1 MILDNVNP
9 NDLFPTEKK
18 GPSVLGIMDYE
29 VRGQSQFEGA
39 FIATSERIIMN
50 VDMNGQFYYRSI
62 GYDEVN
68 DIQYDGKTITFDF
81 NIGKIPMHDFKS
93 KNVQSFVDFV
103 KEKLQSK

>member
-1 MILDNVNP
+1 
-9 NDLFPTEKK
+9 
-18 GPSVLGIMDYE
+18 MDYE

-62 GYDEVN
+62 GYDEAN

-93 KNVQSFVDFV
+93 KMYKVLLILLKKNYNQSNLEFQNQ
-103 KEKLQSK
+103 LN

>member
-18 GPSVLGIMDYE
+18 GPSVLGIMDYL
-29 VRGQSQFEGA
+29 VQGQSQFEGA
-39 FIATSERIIMN
+39 FIATSERLIMN
-50 VDMNGQFYYRSI
+50 VDMNGQFYYRNI

-68 DIQYDGKTITFDF
+68 EIEYEGETIIFNF

-93 KNVQSFVDFV
+93 NEVQAFVDFV
-103 KEKLQSK
+103 KDKIQA